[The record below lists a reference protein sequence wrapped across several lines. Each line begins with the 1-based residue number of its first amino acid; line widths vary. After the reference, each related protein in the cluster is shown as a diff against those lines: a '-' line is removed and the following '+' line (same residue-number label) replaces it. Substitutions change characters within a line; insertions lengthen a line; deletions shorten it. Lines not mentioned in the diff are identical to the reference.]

1 MAARKRIL
9 PSNAK
14 GRRLLELL
22 TMEAQQLQFASE
34 KMERLTSH
42 RVYLIAN
49 LLADLSAE
57 CRRGIETMQIAR
69 EARTIEESRS
79 ILSRYLKS
87 IDKEL

>member
-1 MAARKRIL
+1 
-9 PSNAK
+9 
-14 GRRLLELL
+14 
-22 TMEAQQLQFASE
+22 MEARHLSFACE
-34 KMERLTSH
+34 KMEHLTSH

-49 LLADLSAE
+49 LLQNLSAE